1 MTLYHHYHTIQQP
14 KIHVVYSDTYVLMTN
29 VDLMTNV
36 ELTKNVELMTNVDL
50 MTICSISLNMYTV
63 DVTFEALF
71 LINHSCQN
79 LCIMYIIVYSK

>member
-14 KIHVVYSDTYVLMTN
+14 KIRVVYSDTYVLMTN
-29 VDLMTNV
+29 V
-36 ELTKNVELMTNVDL
+36 ELMTNVDLTKNVEL